1 MILVDPS
8 QMMLK
13 TSPVPDPLSDAV
25 LDIDREMK
33 SVLARTDM
41 TDRDK
46 ALEYQQTLNRYL
58 MRVNQ
63 YNKRSEPP
71 I

>member
-1 MILVDPS
+1 MAKKMILVDPS
-8 QMMLK
+8 HMMLK

-41 TDRDK
+41 TDHDK
-46 ALEYQQTLNRYL
+46 ALEYQ
-58 MRVNQ
+58 
-63 YNKRSEPP
+63 
-71 I
+71 